1 MPLIESEPDAVAQTY
16 ARSLFEL
23 AESEGGQ
30 ERTEDILGEL
40 EDILEIARSDASFGE
55 FISSRIVSAEAR
67 EGTLRTILDGRAS
80 DLTLR
85 FMLVLNR
92 KRRLGALSGV
102 VAAYDAIVQERF
114 GRIEVDVFTP
124 APADADQLGS
134 IKERLGSLLGKEIVL
149 HPYTDEKMIGGI
161 KLRIGDQLIDGS
173 VETQI
178 RRLRDRFAAGG
189 RDQIRA
195 GAERFL
201 GDL

>member
-67 EGTLRTILDGRAS
+67 EGTLRTILAGRAS

-85 FMLVLNR
+85 FMMVLNR

-134 IKERLGSLLGKEIVL
+134 IKERLGSLLSKEIVL

>member
-67 EGTLRTILDGRAS
+67 EGTLRTILAGRAS

-85 FMLVLNR
+85 FMMVLNR

>member
-1 MPLIESEPDAVAQTY
+1 MPLIEAEPDAVAQTY

-23 AESEGGQ
+23 AEREGGQ
-30 ERTEDILGEL
+30 QRTEDVLGEL
-40 EDILEIARSDASFGE
+40 EDILEIARSDAQFGE
-55 FISSRIVSAEAR
+55 FLSSRVVDAGAR
-67 EGTLRTILDGRAS
+67 EGTLKTIFEGRAS
-80 DLTLR
+80 DLTVR
-85 FMLVLNR
+85 FLMVLNR
-92 KRRLGALSGV
+92 KGRLGAIAAV

-114 GRIEVDVFTP
+114 GRVEVDVYTP
-124 APADADQLGS
+124 APAEPGQLEGV
-134 IKERLGSLLGKEIVL
+134 KDRLASLLGKEIVL

-201 GDL
+201 GGE

>member
-30 ERTEDILGEL
+30 VRTEDILGEL

-67 EGTLRTILDGRAS
+67 EETLRTILDGRAS